1 MYNFRLH
8 TTKNNHN
15 NHNHNNHNHNNH
27 NHNNHNHNHNNHNHN
42 HNNHNKGSKTITL
55 YSQPYLDTYNQC
67 YKNIVTINM
76 KPRGPL
82 EQLVRYI
89 QFPKLSEFKQSTPCN
104 PMKKCGF
111 ALISLNHYSCN
122 NDLMIVDEI
131 PNLVSFL
138 MEHNYTFDT
147 SLTKMF
153 NTTEIRFETNSGN
166 KLIGFVT
173 YNGVN

>member
-1 MYNFRLH
+1 MFRFRLH
-8 TTKNNHN
+8 TQPPSSKKNQQQHYKQQHYVNDN
-15 NHNHNNHNHNNH
+15 Q
-27 NHNNHNHNHNNHNHN
+27 
-42 HNNHNKGSKTITL
+42 GSKTVTL

-67 YKNIVTINM
+67 YKNIVTINT

-82 EQLVRYI
+82 EQLVRNV

-104 PMKKCGF
+104 PIKKCGL
-111 ALISLNHYSCN
+111 ALLSLDNYCYSCN
-122 NDLMIVDEI
+122 HDLMIVDEI

-138 MEHNYTFDT
+138 AEHQYTFDT

-153 NTTEIRFETNSGN
+153 NTSEIRFDTNNGN

-173 YNGVN
+173 YNGENEKK